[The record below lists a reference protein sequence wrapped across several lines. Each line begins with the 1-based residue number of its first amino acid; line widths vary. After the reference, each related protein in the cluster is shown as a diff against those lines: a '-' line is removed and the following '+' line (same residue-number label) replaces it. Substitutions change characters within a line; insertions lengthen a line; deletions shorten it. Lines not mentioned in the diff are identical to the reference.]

1 MERLSSRRRPTLHS
15 KRSSSIESP
24 ITTRSWSSSP
34 PPVEIR
40 KSRISIS
47 VHTSHENRIIFHT
60 AEQRQNKQ
68 AIGLQQIWTN
78 SWGCSRPRVVEAEPA
93 TDYVTR
99 RQLKTEISSSDMG
112 IARRRD
118 VPGRGWIEKQQ
129 KRKPSCRD
137 LLRPVNANPLI
148 TPNSSLFFSD
158 LRGGFPI
165 DFYSSQIII
174 QSGKPEN

>member
-1 MERLSSRRRPTLHS
+1 M
-15 KRSSSIESP
+15 
-24 ITTRSWSSSP
+24 
-34 PPVEIR
+34 
-40 KSRISIS
+40 
-47 VHTSHENRIIFHT
+47 
-60 AEQRQNKQ
+60 
-68 AIGLQQIWTN
+68 
-78 SWGCSRPRVVEAEPA
+78 EAEPA